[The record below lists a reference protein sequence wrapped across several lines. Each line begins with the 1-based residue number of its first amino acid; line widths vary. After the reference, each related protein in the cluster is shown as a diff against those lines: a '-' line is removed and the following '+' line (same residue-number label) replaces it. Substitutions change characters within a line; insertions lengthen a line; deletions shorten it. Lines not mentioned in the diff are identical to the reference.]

1 MNGYVASK
9 WFWCVVTLYLLFLS
23 IRLEQEKKNEQ
34 YAETDRMFGRTR
46 VILVGTCILIL
57 ELCKAGYPSKQY
69 FAFSK
74 TEPKCSIWSKKN
86 MQRLTRQCNC

>member
-1 MNGYVASK
+1 MVLVHCYPVYVQ
-9 WFWCVVTLYLLFLS
+9 FLS

-57 ELCKAGYPSKQY
+57 ELCKAGNPANNILLSVKQDQNAV
-69 FAFSK
+69 FGLKK
-74 TEPKCSIWSKKN
+74 TC
-86 MQRLTRQCNC
+86 RD